1 MSPAPL
7 QVPEISQI
15 AELFPTF
22 EFDRLIHLGRTGAI
36 YKAHQRS
43 LDRAVAIKILYHE
56 LGEDPVFRRSFVEKA
71 KAMARLSHPN
81 LIRVFDFGD
90 LDGMLYIVM
99 EFVPGKSLFNS
110 AHGKK
115 IDPKQA
121 VQIALASCRG
131 LAHAHE
137 NGIIHRDI
145 KPANILLTQNREPKI
160 GSFGLAHGNQ
170 PNANEL
176 TEQSSAYLAPE
187 IIDQPENGTSQS
199 DVYAIG
205 AMLRELLTGIPEDAS
220 GASAPAIP
228 DLRLAAICR
237 NATHADPAVRY
248 TDASALAAKLEHWL
262 TTGISRPL
270 AIPRTVLQ
278 LPKPSLQRPKLNDL
292 PKRAPSPAWGF
303 MKKCATIALLLY
315 AINFLWGAYQT
326 KKETIATLQQI
337 ENSKPPVVKV
347 IQLDPAGTKTSSSH
361 ETREKLDRALLVSNA
376 E

>member
-1 MSPAPL
+1 MSPAQL

-43 LDRAVAIKILYHE
+43 LDREVAIKILYHE
-56 LGEDPVFRRSFVEKA
+56 LGEDPGFRWSFVEKA
-71 KAMARLSHPN
+71 KTMARLSHPN

-99 EFVPGKSLFNS
+99 EYVPGKSLFNS

-121 VQIALASCRG
+121 VQIALSACNG

-145 KPANILLTQNREPKI
+145 KPANILLTENCEPKI

-187 IIDQPENGTSQS
+187 IIDQQENGTSQS
-199 DVYAIG
+199 DVYAMG
-205 AMLRELLTGIPEDAS
+205 VMLRELLTGISAD
-220 GASAPAIP
+220 ASAPAIP
-228 DLRLAAICR
+228 DPRLAAICR

-248 TDASALAAKLEHWL
+248 TDASALAAKLERWL

-278 LPKPSLQRPKLNDL
+278 SPKPSLQHTKLNGL

-303 MKKCATIALLLY
+303 MKKCATIALLLC

-347 IQLDPAGTKTSSSH
+347 IQLDPAETKTSSSH
-361 ETREKLDRALLVSNA
+361 ETYEKLDRALLVINA